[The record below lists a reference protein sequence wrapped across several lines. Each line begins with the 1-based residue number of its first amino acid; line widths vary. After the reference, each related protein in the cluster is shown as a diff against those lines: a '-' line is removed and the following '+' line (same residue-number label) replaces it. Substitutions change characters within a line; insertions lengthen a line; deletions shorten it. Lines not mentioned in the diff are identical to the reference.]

1 MKQRE
6 AGVSGAEVWVT
17 GIGLCSPL
25 GTTLAQTWQALTAGK
40 TSIVLQQPFPG
51 QAAAPLALLGSTP
64 STMSALLDYAM
75 QDLVCSSGFCP
86 SWNLAWG
93 VVVGSSRG
101 HQAELE
107 HGVPRASA
115 LNSMAQN
122 SLAQVW
128 PQIYH
133 QTPAQFV
140 AQQLQLRGALHSPR
154 AACATGIWAI
164 AQGAELIRA
173 RQCDAV
179 IAGAVDA
186 PITPLTVAGFRRMG
200 ALSETGAYPFD
211 KARSGLVLGE
221 GAALLLLERA
231 DLAKQRGAVPYGRVL
246 GYGITN
252 DAYHVSAPHPQ
263 RHSAIAAIRGCLQ
276 RSQLVP
282 EAIDYIHAH
291 GTATTLNDAMEAELI
306 QTLFP
311 ESVRVSSTKGAT
323 GHTLG
328 ASGALGA
335 AFCLMALQHQ
345 RLPPCVGLQNPAYP
359 IRFVTQAQRTSIQS
373 TLCLAFGFGG
383 QNAAIAFAQLEAID

>member
-17 GIGLCSPL
+17 GIGLCSAL
-25 GTTLAQTWQALTAGK
+25 GTTLAETWQALTAGK
-40 TSIVLQQPFPG
+40 TSIVLRQPFPG

-64 STMSALLDYAM
+64 GTMSALLDYAL
-75 QDLVCSSGFCP
+75 QDLVCSSGFGP
-86 SWNLAWG
+86 SRSLQWG

-107 HGVPRASA
+107 HWVPRASA
-115 LNSMAQN
+115 LDSMAQ
-122 SLAQVW
+122 LW

-140 AQQLQLRGALHSPR
+140 AQKLQLRGALHSPR

-186 PITPLTVAGFRRMG
+186 PITPLTLAGFRRMG

-231 DLAKQRGAVPYGRVL
+231 DLAKQRGAVSYGRVL

-263 RHSAIAAIRGCLQ
+263 RHPAIAAIRGCLQ
-276 RSQLVP
+276 HSQLMP